1 MAELTGLLDA
11 WQSDLAAW
19 AIPEHISAAVTES
32 PWVLP
37 RQVFARRADR
47 LAGTPSGASYD
58 LAWAALDPPGSV
70 LDVGAGAGAAS
81 LPLLGR
87 ATALTAVDGDA
98 AMLALLAERATAQ
111 GVGVR
116 CVHGSWPD
124 AAPQVPAA
132 DVVTCHHVLYNVP
145 GLAPFVTALTAHAR
159 RLVVIEITAS
169 HPLVTL
175 NELWLRFHGLRRPDG
190 PTATDVLRIL
200 VAMGLR
206 PGYRRWR
213 RPGGVDYASFEEL
226 TDVTRRRLCLPPERA
241 AQVAGALVE
250 AGVEPGRP
258 VDLGSSGRDVV
269 TIWWAGGAGEDTT
282 EVRGIS

>member
-1 MAELTGLLDA
+1 MFR
-11 WQSDLAAW
+11 
-19 AIPEHISAAVTES
+19 
-32 PWVLP
+32 

-81 LPLLGR
+81 LPLLAR
-87 ATALTAVDGDA
+87 ATARTAVDGDA

-111 GVGVR
+111 GVSVR
-116 CVHGSWPD
+116 CVLGSWPD

-159 RLVVIEITAS
+159 RLVVTEMTAT
-169 HPLVTL
+169 HPLITF

-206 PGYRRWR
+206 PGRRRWR
-213 RPGGVDYASFEEL
+213 RPGGVATRVSRSSPRSPGGGCACRPSGPARWPARSSRPASSAGSRSAS
-226 TDVTRRRLCLPPERA
+226 DRRDA
-241 AQVAGALVE
+241 T
-250 AGVEPGRP
+250 
-258 VDLGSSGRDVV
+258 S
-269 TIWWAGGAGEDTT
+269 
-282 EVRGIS
+282 